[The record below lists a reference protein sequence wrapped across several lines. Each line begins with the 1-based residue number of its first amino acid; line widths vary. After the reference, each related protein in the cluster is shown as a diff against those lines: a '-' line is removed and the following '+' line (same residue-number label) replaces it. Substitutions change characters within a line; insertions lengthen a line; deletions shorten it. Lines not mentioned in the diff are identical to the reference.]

1 MKVFIASAL
10 PTSYPWKL
18 QKPSTISPRVRDTA
32 DEFIL
37 DSGIGD
43 DVSTADLLDLAA
55 KYDPEYLVAKDELH
69 DHDTTTKNT
78 VDLLNRIDDA
88 QTDAE
93 VLVPLQPPYTDHYR
107 KLCERGVTGHK
118 YVLGGMAVPEVDTA
132 QSLEWIHKFR
142 DIAPDV
148 YAHGLGIGGG
158 IEIVEA
164 LAGRNILDS
173 IDCATPEMA
182 AINGC
187 ALDTRLRQNELMAF
201 PGGDGRSDRTTP
213 LAEFNSWQVH
223 DVWVNTADRQN
234 GLDRYV

>member
-1 MKVFIASAL
+1 VKVFVASAL
-10 PTSYPWKL
+10 PTDYPWKL
-18 QKPSTISPRVRDTA
+18 QKPSTVSPRVRETA
-32 DEFIL
+32 EEFIL

-43 DVSTADLLDLAA
+43 DVSTDELLDLAA
-55 KYDPEYLVAKDELH
+55 RFDPDYLVAKDELH
-69 DHDTTTKNT
+69 DHDTTTENT
-78 VDLLNRIDDA
+78 VELLDRINDA

-107 KLCERGVTGHK
+107 KLRERGITDHK
-118 YVLGGMAVPEVDTA
+118 YVLGGLAVPEVDTA
-132 QSLEWIHKFR
+132 QALEWIHKFR
-142 DIAPDV
+142 EVAPDV

-164 LAGRNILDS
+164 LAGREVLDS

-201 PGGDGRSDRTTP
+201 PGGEGRSDRVTP
-213 LAEFNSWQVH
+213 LAEFNSWQIR
-223 DVWVNTADRQN
+223 DVWATTAARDA